1 MGTAAAAAA
10 AARVVARTTTMIGEK
25 VISLLQPTAIMSAP
39 CPAAWLLVVLLQ
51 LTPSLTSTSISP
63 SSSSSSSSISS
74 FPYGSPRDA
83 LLWRADAVNAQGP
96 HYRQYLS
103 SPLKLLGG
111 GVPVPATPSQKMVAA
126 SRLRTLTGLKTVVNP
141 RERLGQ
147 RFLAAGRKE
156 DIEAR
161 IRQQTGSVSRPQSER
176 PEQGLLEIE
185 LH

>member
-10 AARVVARTTTMIGEK
+10 AARVVVRTTTMIGEK

-63 SSSSSSSSISS
+63 SSSSS
-74 FPYGSPRDA
+74 PYGSPHDA

-111 GVPVPATPSQKMVAA
+111 GVPVPATPSQKMVAV